1 MNNPSPEAGIPIL
14 TEVIEASKAPR
25 EPQPRESVFAQPAMT
40 GDFAGPSMQAPA
52 RPLEVRVC
60 QLDDEAW
67 DRMEREIRERILQ
80 QVLERI
86 DFVLE
91 QRVRDGL
98 ADALQTAVDRLAT
111 DIRDGL
117 RNSIRELV
125 TRSVTQEI
133 ARLQIPKK

>member
-1 MNNPSPEAGIPIL
+1 MNNSSLEAGIPVL
-14 TEVIEASKAPR
+14 TEVIEGPKASS
-25 EPQPRESVFAQPAMT
+25 EPQLRESASAQPAIT
-40 GDFAGPSMQAPA
+40 NDFASPAPQALTLEA
-52 RPLEVRVC
+52 RAS

-91 QRVRDGL
+91 QRVRDSL
-98 ADALQTAVDRLAT
+98 ADALQTAVDRLAN
-111 DIRDGL
+111 DIKGGL
-117 RNSIRELV
+117 HNSIRELV